1 METSAALLPRMARPY
16 ALLVGGELL
25 SRITDMDD
33 RSTCIIFGDG
43 VGAAVVK
50 AAPDAPW
57 FARLGARGLPR
68 GPVGPRPGRGAP
80 LSPHERP
87 GGL

>member
-57 FARLGARGLPR
+57 FARLGARGCREVLWAPR
-68 GPVGPRPGRGAP
+68 APVRRSTPI
-80 LSPHERP
+80 ST
-87 GGL
+87 